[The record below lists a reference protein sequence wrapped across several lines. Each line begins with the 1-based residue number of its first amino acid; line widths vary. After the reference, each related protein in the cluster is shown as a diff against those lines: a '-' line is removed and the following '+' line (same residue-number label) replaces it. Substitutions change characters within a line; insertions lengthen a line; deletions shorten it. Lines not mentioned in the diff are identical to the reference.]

1 MVKRVAFF
9 LCQLLL
15 IFVSGSRYVYRD
27 YNAMVRTMKE
37 IAQLYP
43 ELVEVNTVEEEYG
56 LTSSLQCGKTPC
68 YHWYLRLFNRRIH
81 GNVSAVPQMFLSGE
95 LHGDE
100 RVGPTAVIEYAIF
113 LLQNRA
119 YYDSTYRK
127 ASLRERV
134 HFAESTFHPHYASI
148 LDSRDI
154 FIMPMTNAWGY
165 YFKQRTERGIDVNRD
180 FPFDYTSPPYNCF
193 QSESSRAVQEL
204 YYHNMFMA
212 TITFHGGMQSITYE
226 WGDGYNKQ
234 LRAKSPDHFAMKSVS
249 ELLNQFSNHAYLVG
263 ATNDVVYPVRGG
275 MEEWGYAGSW
285 FNTTNAVATVPS
297 TCRTYP
303 VRMTQ
308 LSNRC
313 MTLLVEA
320 TNVKTP
326 REATLGDREQLF
338 ARGDKTPVNTL
349 LRQCLLLSDVL
360 RPSGSRPEVVNG
372 SEGDDGNDYG
382 NLSNSGYSSQSNN
395 DNNYLSN
402 NDNSSQSNNDNSSQS
417 NNENNQPSNNYN
429 IIHWNVDG
437 CFHVDWTELRIYPF
451 HPSLARLLEVKET
464 RELKDDEYTLLAQLV
479 EKETPRFVSAR
490 QTASRRET
498 TSLNPVDA
506 VNQLSF
512 NTTVPQMKG
521 ESLLFS
527 VSSVDV
533 FFQDVLPER
542 NPKVPP
548 QSLFVWSRNS
558 SWRGERNDG
567 TRRLWGR
574 SLVFSVP
581 VKYGEEEDP
590 PESRGIEVV
599 ALSYWEDGKEDIAVR
614 TIRHCL
620 GVLVGSVLILLYY
633 VC

>member
-1 MVKRVAFF
+1 
-9 LCQLLL
+9 
-15 IFVSGSRYVYRD
+15 
-27 YNAMVRTMKE
+27 
-37 IAQLYP
+37 
-43 ELVEVNTVEEEYG
+43 
-56 LTSSLQCGKTPC
+56 
-68 YHWYLRLFNRRIH
+68 
-81 GNVSAVPQMFLSGE
+81 MFLSGE

-119 YYDSTYRK
+119 YYDSTYRTITQFSSSEGK

-165 YFKQRTERGIDVNRD
+165 YFKQYVTFLSYSERRTERGIDVNRD

-372 SEGDDGNDYG
+372 SEGDDGVNRVDSDELGNDYG

-395 DNNYLSN
+395 DN
-402 NDNSSQSNNDNSSQS
+402 SSQSNNDNSSQS
-417 NNENNQPSNNYN
+417 NNDNNQPSNNYN

-437 CFHVDWTELRIYPF
+437 CFHVDWTEVGMKQFYHIAPHLPLSSLTGETLGSEGDTRAEGRRI
-451 HPSLARLLEVKET
+451 HPT
-464 RELKDDEYTLLAQLV
+464 R
-479 EKETPRFVSAR
+479 
-490 QTASRRET
+490 T
-498 TSLNPVDA
+498 T
-506 VNQLSF
+506 
-512 NTTVPQMKG
+512 G
-521 ESLLFS
+521 
-527 VSSVDV
+527 
-533 FFQDVLPER
+533 
-542 NPKVPP
+542 
-548 QSLFVWSRNS
+548 
-558 SWRGERNDG
+558 
-567 TRRLWGR
+567 
-574 SLVFSVP
+574 
-581 VKYGEEEDP
+581 
-590 PESRGIEVV
+590 
-599 ALSYWEDGKEDIAVR
+599 
-614 TIRHCL
+614 
-620 GVLVGSVLILLYY
+620 
-633 VC
+633 